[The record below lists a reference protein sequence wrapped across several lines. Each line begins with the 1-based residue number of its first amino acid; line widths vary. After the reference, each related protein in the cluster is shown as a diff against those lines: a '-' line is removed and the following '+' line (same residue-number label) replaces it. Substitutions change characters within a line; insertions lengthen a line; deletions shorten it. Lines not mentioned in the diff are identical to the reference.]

1 MIAYYGTKSSLQN
14 KTCAKQKHGHVQNS
28 SHVCAAMLL
37 VQKWCRAQ
45 WVYIGRHPPRLSFA
59 ELKICTTDIPPLA
72 MFIPNWHENSQ
83 GPSLLLWVKPALITE
98 KAYQEVIHMMRQ
110 QTWCLKVCKLWRLW
124 VKPAIFSTPHPPSNF
139 RELIFISIFRIVMK
153 STTMMFLVSA
163 VVSLLPKNLLQFR
176 ELQSL
181 LKACISSAAL
191 DSFIKMCTFNK
202 SGHVE
207 QSTSSK
213 KINGF

>member
-1 MIAYYGTKSSLQN
+1 MFES
-14 KTCAKQKHGHVQNS
+14 VQAVKAVSEASNLF
-28 SHVCAAMLL
+28 HA
-37 VQKWCRAQ
+37 
-45 WVYIGRHPPRLSFA
+45 P
-59 ELKICTTDIPPLA
+59 
-72 MFIPNWHENSQ
+72 
-83 GPSLLLWVKPALITE
+83 PSLKLQRTDLHQYLQDRHEEYDDDVLGQRCCFSAAQKP
-98 KAYQEVIHMMRQ
+98 
-110 QTWCLKVCKLWRLW
+110 
-124 VKPAIFSTPHPPSNF
+124 
-139 RELIFISIFRIVMK
+139 
-153 STTMMFLVSA
+153 
-163 VVSLLPKNLLQFR
+163 SLNLHFR